1 MQKLFLWIGRPSK
14 RVRYNRLPNVPRFE
28 NLHSLVLK
36 MLGCCSRMSGFL
48 KSGTKNDESDVI
60 GVDLAPG
67 KNVLLLSC
75 PLERLVAFL
84 QLFSL

>member
-1 MQKLFLWIGRPSK
+1 MRTPCT
-14 RVRYNRLPNVPRFE
+14 LPLDPPL
-28 NLHSLVLK
+28 LHSLVLK
-36 MLGCCSRMSGFL
+36 MLHCCSRMNRFL
-48 KSGTKNDESDVI
+48 KNGTKNDESDVI
-60 GVDLAPG
+60 GVDLVPG

>member
-1 MQKLFLWIGRPSK
+1 M
-14 RVRYNRLPNVPRFE
+14 N
-28 NLHSLVLK
+28 
-36 MLGCCSRMSGFL
+36 GFL
-48 KSGTKNDESDVI
+48 KNGTKNDESDVI
-60 GVDLAPG
+60 GVDLVVPC